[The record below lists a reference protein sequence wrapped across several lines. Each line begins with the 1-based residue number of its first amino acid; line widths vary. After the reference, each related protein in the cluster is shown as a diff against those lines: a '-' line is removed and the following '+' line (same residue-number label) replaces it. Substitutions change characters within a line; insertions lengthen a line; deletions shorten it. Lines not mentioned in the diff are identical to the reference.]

1 LNLNELQALTPQ
13 ALEDLCRTF
22 DVRMHPGRTRHHHIV
37 DLVRVA
43 CGQGVP
49 VRVEGFFDI
58 VADNFGL
65 LRFPALNFLPVPGL
79 DGYGIIEP
87 WLSYNV
93 KRQVEPFAP
102 FGLLFVFVL
111 LWVPSV
117 NREFFDMIDAMLR
130 GQGISD
136 LDSYCG
142 QSLYRF
148 WEGSD
153 GFCSVSR

>member
-1 LNLNELQALTPQ
+1 MEESTLRTEGETKAQESRTAVAPMPERSPEKEIEAAPAGSDSRDGIKANLPAALNLNELQALTPQ

-65 LRFPALNFLPVPGL
+65 LRFPALNFLPVPE
-79 DGYGIIEP
+79 DIGIP
-87 WLSYNV
+87 
-93 KRQVEPFAP
+93 R
-102 FGLLFVFVL
+102 
-111 LWVPSV
+111 
-117 NREFFDMIDAMLR
+117 
-130 GQGISD
+130 
-136 LDSYCG
+136 
-142 QSLYRF
+142 
-148 WEGSD
+148 
-153 GFCSVSR
+153 